1 MVEIIPSSLHHHL
14 DCYLRNYAFPTFLDI
29 EVQNENLLRYLLK
42 HEYIFHGYGIQSKRS
57 SFKQDNKMTIYN
69 RNFENIFFGDYNFVY
84 CNNISFS
91 DNENEKLFEKIK
103 KECKGIVILY
113 KFPVSFTNDFFYK
126 MYQVRTITNTI
137 EWIALFFFFFRV

>member
-14 DCYLRNYAFPTFLDI
+14 DRYLKNYIHPTFLDI
-29 EVQNENLLRYLLK
+29 ESQHENLLDYLVNHK
-42 HEYIFHGYGIQSKRS
+42 YIHHGYGIQSKKS
-57 SFKQDNKMTIYN
+57 NFKHHDRITLLHD
-69 RNFENIFFGDYNFVY
+69 NFENIFFGDYNVVY

-103 KECKGIVILY
+103 KECRGIVILY

-126 MYQVRTITNTI
+126 IYEVKTTTNTT
-137 EWIALFFFFFRV
+137 EWIALFFT